1 MKLSLIISFSLLY
14 TFSVFSQ
21 DKVMDLSDFQ
31 ELSASTSVKIDLIQ
45 SNENKIEIDIVKGD
59 LEDLRI
65 EESGDQL
72 KIYWKS
78 RKGPNWG
85 NNRKANI
92 TLYHNGFDEIDVSAG
107 ANVYSNDVIKS
118 DEFDAHVNSGGSLEL
133 ELDAGEVDVHV
144 NSGGSFKAEGVAE
157 TLEVDADSGG
167 FFGGYKL
174 KAKHVDAS
182 ANSGGAAKVFASES
196 IKARVNSG
204 GSVKYKG
211 EPKDKNLKKDKWSGG
226 SISEY

>member
-1 MKLSLIISFSLLY
+1 MKLILIASFSLFFALSLY
-14 TFSVFSQ
+14 SQ

-31 ELSASTSVKIDLIQ
+31 ELSASTSVRVDLIA
-45 SNENKIEIDIVKGD
+45 SNENRIEIDIEKGD
-59 LEDLRI
+59 IENLKI

-78 RKGPNWG
+78 RQNWG
-85 NNRKANI
+85 KKRQANI
-92 TLYHNGFDEIDVSAG
+92 TLYHNGIDEIRVSAG
-107 ANVYSNDVIKS
+107 ANVYSNDVIKAE
-118 DEFDAHVNSGGSLEL
+118 EFDAYVDSGGSLEL

-144 NSGGSFKAEGVAE
+144 NSGGRFQAEGVAE

-167 FFGGYKL
+167 YFGGYKL

-182 ANSGGAAKVFASES
+182 ANSGGAAKVFASKS
-196 IKARVNSG
+196 IKAKANSG
-204 GSVKYKG
+204 GSIKYKG
-211 EPKDKNLKKDKWSGG
+211 EPADKKLKKDKWSGG